1 MTTIPRRRPGRPRK
15 TAPVAEQ
22 TPVQESAQVVEQ
34 TPPVQEQ
41 SQIQWTV
48 AKMTPHMLAGEIHRL
63 YQEGEDLTPV
73 HQVSDAIRAA
83 QAPVVDAAPVE
94 AVQDESETQTAPN
107 VDESKVAELKA
118 AVEAAKTSA
127 DKPRTFAVSY
137 LNRRGALKVAHG
149 VEHEDGEIVIH
160 EARGFAAQYA
170 DDMDELHE
178 TAKKRHGNAYHVD
191 YTD

>member
-1 MTTIPRRRPGRPRK
+1 MTTIPQRRPGRPRK
-15 TAPVAEQ
+15 AAPVAEQ
-22 TPVQESAQVVEQ
+22 PAPIEQPAQPQ
-34 TPPVQEQ
+34 YT
-41 SQIQWTV
+41 I
-48 AKMTPHMLAGEIHRL
+48 AKLTAHMLAGEIHRL
-63 YQEGEDLTPV
+63 HQEGEDLTPV

-118 AVEAAKTSA
+118 AVEAAKTSP